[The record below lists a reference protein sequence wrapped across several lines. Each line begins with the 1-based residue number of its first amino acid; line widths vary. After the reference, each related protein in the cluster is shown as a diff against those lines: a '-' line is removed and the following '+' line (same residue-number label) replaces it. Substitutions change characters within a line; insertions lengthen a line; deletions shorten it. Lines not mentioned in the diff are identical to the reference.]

1 MVTLFC
7 FDVLYIVCL
16 FVCGWYAHSCICACV
31 LCVEA
36 RVQYQLSSSFTF
48 YFLFETVFS
57 INLKLTNLVS
67 SGVVLSPYPSSPL

>member
-7 FDVLYIVCL
+7 FYVLYIVCL
-16 FVCGWYAHSCICACV
+16 SVCGGMHIAVFV
-31 LCVEA
+31 LVGVEA